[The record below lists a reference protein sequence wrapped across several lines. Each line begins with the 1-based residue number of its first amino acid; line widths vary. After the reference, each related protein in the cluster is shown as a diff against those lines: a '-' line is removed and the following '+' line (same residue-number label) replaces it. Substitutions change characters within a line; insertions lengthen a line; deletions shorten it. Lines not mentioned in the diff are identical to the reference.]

1 MDDPFNADG
10 SISETARIVWET
22 DAYIAASAQTPEEI
36 FMDIIIQNSNVD
48 KLIDETKAKCSTYF
62 DINILPQDT
71 ASTALFFANVA
82 YYISGIPPYDNEKKY
97 ENLTEEKKLK
107 MLKEINSIFEKYL
120 ADKENFSEMMNYV
133 TAFYVSLA
141 DNEQAVFL
149 KITNKTIKKN
159 IERLDN

>member
-1 MDDPFNADG
+1 
-10 SISETARIVWET
+10 
-22 DAYIAASAQTPEEI
+22 
-36 FMDIIIQNSNVD
+36 MDIIIQNPNVD

-62 DINILPQDT
+62 DINILLQDT

-82 YYISGIPPYDNEKKY
+82 YYISGIPPYSNKKIR
-97 ENLTEEKKLK
+97 EGLTEEKKLK

-120 ADKENFSEMMNYV
+120 ADKESFSEIMNYI

-149 KITNKTIKKN
+149 KITNKKIKKI
-159 IERLDN
+159 IEAG